1 MGRTYLK
8 EALRHYGGIMKQY
21 KAIIFDMDGT
31 VLDTLDE
38 LTTSMY
44 TGPIISPSGH
54 GRKSGPL
61 WDTATPDS

>member
-1 MGRTYLK
+1 MGRTYPK

-38 LTTSMY
+38 LTTSLA
-44 TGPIISPSGH
+44 H
-54 GRKSGPL
+54 V
-61 WDTATPDS
+61 